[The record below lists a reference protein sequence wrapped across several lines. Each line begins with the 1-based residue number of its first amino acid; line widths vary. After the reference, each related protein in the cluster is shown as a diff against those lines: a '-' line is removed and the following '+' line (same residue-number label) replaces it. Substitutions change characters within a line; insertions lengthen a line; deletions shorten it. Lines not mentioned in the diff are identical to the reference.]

1 MATVMRSVRAIINE
15 TQQSSLAMN
24 EIFKRMKKHRTDNL
38 RDVDQLK
45 EIMRY
50 YAKMQVVFIDEA
62 VRVELYSLP

>member
-50 YAKMQVVFIDEA
+50 YAKMQVVFIDEDEQ
-62 VRVELYSLP
+62 VSLL

>member
-50 YAKMQVVFIDEA
+50 YAKMQVVFIDDEEQ
-62 VRVELYSLP
+62 VSLL

>member
-38 RDVDQLK
+38 KDVEQLK

-50 YAKMQVVFIDEA
+50 YAKMQVVFIDEDEQ
-62 VRVELYSLP
+62 VSLL

>member
-1 MATVMRSVRAIINE
+1 
-15 TQQSSLAMN
+15 MN

-50 YAKMQVVFIDEA
+50 YAKMQVVFIDEDEQ
-62 VRVELYSLP
+62 VSLL

>member
-50 YAKMQVVFIDEA
+50 YAKMQVVFIH
-62 VRVELYSLP
+62 S